1 MERSTRATSG
11 AVHDAPA
18 GCAVSPAAGCAVS
31 RAAGCAVSA
40 LVALLLAGCKS
51 DMSQQLLERELRM
64 QEDQIYQLQD
74 ELQEKC
80 ARIDRVAGENSSLRR
95 QLGVA
100 DSDQLPRG
108 RGPSRTTAPA
118 TLPATRGSAPPIFVP
133 PAIAA
138 PALGLPPAA
147 PPIPGM
153 PPAAPPIPGMPT
165 PAAPPAAP
173 RGAAPVTPGS
183 IAPPALEGVPP
194 LPAEPRFPGAELPDR
209 SAVVP
214 ASAEADVP
222 LAPAAF
228 GPLAPAAVDA
238 AGRPLATD
246 TDARGSGRPLSNEE
260 SLAVAGRITHLVVN
274 AARTE
279 CFDGDGDGVSDGLAI
294 VFEPRDGDERLVN
307 AAGDVAIAAFD
318 AAAGGPPIAAWE
330 IPALEAVGHFR
341 RTSRNRGLHF
351 VLRWSGPPPQGAHLR
366 VAVSLTTFDGGRFQ
380 TDCTLPV
387 RQARSA
393 AAP

>member
-1 MERSTRATSG
+1 
-11 AVHDAPA
+11 
-18 GCAVSPAAGCAVS
+18 
-31 RAAGCAVSA
+31 
-40 LVALLLAGCKS
+40 
-51 DMSQQLLERELRM
+51 
-64 QEDQIYQLQD
+64 
-74 ELQEKC
+74 
-80 ARIDRVAGENSSLRR
+80 
-95 QLGVA
+95 
-100 DSDQLPRG
+100 
-108 RGPSRTTAPA
+108 
-118 TLPATRGSAPPIFVP
+118 
-133 PAIAA
+133 
-138 PALGLPPAA
+138 
-147 PPIPGM
+147 
-153 PPAAPPIPGMPT
+153 MPT

-173 RGAAPVTPGS
+173 RGAAPATPGS

-228 GPLAPAAVDA
+228 GPLAPVAVDA

-351 VLRWSGPPPQGAHLR
+351 VLRWSGPPPQAAHLR

>member
-1 MERSTRATSG
+1 MERSTRAT
-11 AVHDAPA
+11 
-18 GCAVSPAAGCAVS
+18 GCAVS

-40 LVALLLAGCKS
+40 LVVLLLAGCKS

-118 TLPATRGSAPPIFVP
+118 TLPAPRGSPPPIFVP

-153 PPAAPPIPGMPT
+153 PT

-173 RGAAPVTPGS
+173 RGAAPATPGS

-222 LAPAAF
+222 LASAAF
-228 GPLAPAAVDA
+228 GPTAPVAVDA

-260 SLAVAGRITHLVVN
+260 SLAVAGRITHHVVN

-351 VLRWSGPPPQGAHLR
+351 VLRWPGPPPQGAHLR
-366 VAVSLTTFDGGRFQ
+366 VAVSLTTFDGGLFQ

-387 RQARSA
+387 RQTRSA